1 MTEEKKSKG
10 QNGENSLN
18 SPKKGGRI
26 MSTDEKEQKS
36 ITRREFVK
44 GAAVGAAA
52 AVGAGVLASCA
63 TPTPEV
69 IEVTKEVIKEV
80 PVTKEVIKEVIKE
93 VPAVYEVL
101 NPYGEI
107 IALPISAIKPRVDT
121 LEGKTIGL
129 FDNGKLANP
138 AVLGRLEELLKAK
151 YPTAKFSWFR
161 KADFAPSGQSPYEQ
175 IEWDQ
180 ITAWAKTVDTVI
192 ATWAD

>member
-80 PVTKEVIKEVIKE
+80 PGPTVIQEVIKEVS
-93 VPAVYEVL
+93 VPVPEANWEWELV
-101 NPYGEI
+101 NPTGSVDVEPMKL
-107 IALPISAIKPRVDT
+107 APRITT
-121 LEGKTIGL
+121 LENKTVL
-129 FDNGKLANP
+129 LRFNGKPNADTFII
-138 AVLGRLEELLKAK
+138 RLKELLTEAVPSAK
-151 YPTAKFSWFR
+151 VEMLRQSVLEAE
-161 KADFAPSGQSPYEQ
+161 PSNEAIVALKPD
-175 IEWDQ
+175 IF
-180 ITAWAKTVDTVI
+180 I
-192 ATWAD
+192 AAVGD